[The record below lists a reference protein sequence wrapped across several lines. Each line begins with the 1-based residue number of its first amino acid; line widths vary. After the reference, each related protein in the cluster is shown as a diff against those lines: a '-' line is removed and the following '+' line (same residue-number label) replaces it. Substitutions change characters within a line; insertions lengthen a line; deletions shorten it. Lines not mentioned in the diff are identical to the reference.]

1 MSDELKYCVL
11 WVEDKDEEDFVQGF
25 VMNAEIYGI
34 ELVKK
39 SNWQEAEQT
48 LKNRFDEFSAIIL
61 DANCKMTPDK
71 LEEGQF
77 IPKVM
82 QKLLPLFEDR
92 KKVIPWYI
100 LSAGTMEKFDFVV
113 NIAMYAHS
121 PYEDEWGQMLYIKD
135 VPDDDPKHWS
145 KLLENI
151 QQVAKDQ
158 TNNIILYRHH
168 DVFKYLGDNKPID
181 KYARTELSKMLRV
194 LYFPNE
200 EVQGFKFEGNPLRK
214 VMEYVFRAALK
225 YGLLPNECIERDNQ
239 INLLESNRFMSG
251 LNTKHSNLRYGK
263 PGSLKDG
270 RGGDTIFPEY
280 LGHITRAIIEFGSI
294 DSHTN
299 EAFPYTIGDKDLELT
314 EVEKEL
320 FFSYVLQ
327 VCHVVKFFG
336 DFVAKHNDV
345 TANKSMIKAVE
356 PAIPRN
362 SKDKQKKSEEKLTET
377 AKAEVVKP
385 APKPISAEELIGK
398 NGSALSGKQGLYVH
412 SDAKCKVITALT
424 PQLTIGKSVTI
435 EAVEPNTGSDA
446 AEYPFIITK
455 LTINDNTHHH

>member
-92 KKVIPWYI
+92 KEVIPWYI

-294 DSHTN
+294 DSH
-299 EAFPYTIGDKDLELT
+299 FLT
-314 EVEKEL
+314 
-320 FFSYVLQ
+320 Q
-327 VCHVVKFFG
+327 
-336 DFVAKHNDV
+336 
-345 TANKSMIKAVE
+345 
-356 PAIPRN
+356 
-362 SKDKQKKSEEKLTET
+362 SE
-377 AKAEVVKP
+377 
-385 APKPISAEELIGK
+385 
-398 NGSALSGKQGLYVH
+398 
-412 SDAKCKVITALT
+412 
-424 PQLTIGKSVTI
+424 
-435 EAVEPNTGSDA
+435 
-446 AEYPFIITK
+446 TK
-455 LTINDNTHHH
+455 T

>member
-1 MSDELKYCVL
+1 MSDKLKYCVL
-11 WVEDKDEEDFVQGF
+11 WVEDKDEENFVQGF

-48 LKNRFDEFSAIIL
+48 LKNHFDEFSAIIL

-77 IPKVM
+77 IPKVL

-100 LSAGTMEKFDFVV
+100 LSAGTMANFSFVV
-113 NIAMYAHS
+113 DIAMDAHL

-135 VPDDDPKHWS
+135 VPDDDPNHWS

-158 TNNIILYRHH
+158 TNNVILYRHR
-168 DVFKYLGDNKPID
+168 DVFKYLGENKLIA
-181 KYARTELSKMLRV
+181 KFARTELRKMLSV

-200 EVQGFKFEGNPLRK
+200 GVQGFKFEGNPLRK
-214 VMEYVFRAALK
+214 VMEHIFRTALK
-225 YGLLPNECIERDNQ
+225 YGLLPKECVERDDQ
-239 INLLESNRFMSG
+239 INLLESNRYMSG
-251 LNTKHSNLRYGK
+251 LNTKHSNLRYGAAGPK
-263 PGSLKDG
+263 YEG
-270 RGGDTIFPEY
+270 RGGDSIFPEY
-280 LGHITRAIIEFGSI
+280 LGNITRGIIEFGSI

-299 EAFPYTIGDKDLELT
+299 EAFPYTIDDKDLELS
-314 EVEKEL
+314 EDEKEL
-320 FFSYVLQ
+320 FFGYVLQ

-336 DFVAKHNDV
+336 DFVEKHPNE
-345 TANKSMIKAVE
+345 AENKSLIQAVE
-356 PAIPRN
+356 PATQRN
-362 SKDKQKKSEEKLTET
+362 PKDKQKKSEEKL
-377 AKAEVVKP
+377 AEKTRQEDAKP

-398 NGSALSGKQGLYVH
+398 NGRVLNSGKGMYVH
-412 SDAKCKVITALT
+412 ADAKCKVVAELK

-435 EAVEPNTGSDA
+435 ETVEPNTGKDA
-446 AEYPFIITK
+446 EEYPFIITK
-455 LTINDNTHHH
+455 LSINE